1 MNQDM
6 CCFSKPVKFVGS
18 TRIFARFMDGVDQC
32 LVYEMKLHADQDL
45 AMILPIPVKQPAAD
59 DAVSFID
66 LSGYKD
72 FFTDL
77 DKAFPK
83 LVALSL
89 SRSASKSVPRS
100 EKLVVQRVGAFDASF
115 VPNVAGFSRLD
126 DRFRLD
132 DSVWKSL
139 PQYKD
144 YGFAVFKLR
153 KGNQQVHPMAFRF
166 PTSMPGRIFFPTVH
180 IHDGKVHEKEEFDHS
195 LYAQAW
201 KNAVIKGR
209 LWEESEKNAG
219 QFVNLEK
226 AKDLVWG
233 GGHLYKRNIIGVEK
247 NEDVIALAGKLG

>member
-1 MNQDM
+1 M
-6 CCFSKPVKFVGS
+6 CCFSQPVKFVGS
-18 TRIFARFMDGVDQC
+18 TRIFARFIDGLNQC
-32 LVYEMKLHADQDL
+32 LVYEMKLHAEQDL

-72 FFTDL
+72 FFSDL
-77 DKAFPK
+77 EKAFPK
-83 LVALSL
+83 VLALAANF
-89 SRSASKSVPRS
+89 SRGKALPKS
-100 EKLVVQRVGAFDASF
+100 ENLVVHRVGAFDASF
-115 VPNVAGFSRLD
+115 VPNTAGFSRLD
-126 DRFRLD
+126 ARFRLD

-144 YGFAVFKLR
+144 FGFAVFKLR

-201 KNAVIKGR
+201 TNAVIKGR
-209 LWEESEKNAG
+209 QWEESEKNAG
-219 QFVNLEK
+219 QFVDLKK

-233 GGHLYKRNIIGVEK
+233 GGHLYKRNITGMEK
-247 NEDVIALAGKLG
+247 NEDVIAVAGKLG